1 MINQIKKIK
10 LFNIMTIDQI
20 IITINRNK
28 SYKKKKII
36 SKNIFNNTN
45 NYKKIWKKIKFN
57 FKLFLNSKMIINFKL
72 KNKDK
77 NTMNNLY

>member
-1 MINQIKKIK
+1 
-10 LFNIMTIDQI
+10 MTIDQI